1 VSNSEQQMA
10 KNEKSTK
17 TMVVDSRTGA
27 RMPYLRGILTR
38 SLQTAGLKFN
48 DAYKLATWLR
58 RELEEQDEI
67 GSDELRRKVAARIEE
82 RYGRAARSRYLQPQ
96 EHAPA
101 VQVRDAAGV
110 TGPFVAGRL
119 ARALESASLTV
130 EQAGAVATRIQTH
143 LQRQHYE
150 TITSTQISRLVHHDL
165 QTHHGDEAAH
175 RYLVWL
181 EFLRSGRPLVLLIGG
196 INGVGK
202 STIAA
207 ELAHRLDIVRT
218 QSTDMLREVMR
229 QMTSKQLL
237 PAIHTSSFRAWSA
250 LPAGYLAASGGD
262 DLMIDGFL
270 TQSEQVG
277 VAVEAVLQR
286 ALSERVAM
294 ILEGIHIHPAY
305 MQSLVRDGE
314 AIIVPFM
321 LATLDPEQLKKQLR
335 GRAMDAPNRRA
346 DRYLKSF
353 DAIWKL
359 QSFLLAEA
367 DRSHVPILSDG
378 PTDKAVEQAMDLVF
392 KLLGRQF
399 PGRPRQA
406 FGQEPPVQT

>member
-1 VSNSEQQMA
+1 MA

-17 TMVVDSRTGA
+17 TQVVDSRTGT

-58 RELEEQDEI
+58 RELAEQDEI
-67 GSDELRRKVAARIEE
+67 SSDDLRERVAARLDERHGEE
-82 RYGRAARSRYLQPQ
+82 IRARYLQPQ
-96 EHAPA
+96 EYAP
-101 VQVRDAAGV
+101 VVEVRDSEGQI
-110 TGPFVAGRL
+110 GPFVAGRL

-130 EQAGAVATRIQTH
+130 EQAGAVASRIQTH

-150 TITSTQISRLVHHDL
+150 TITSNQISRLVHHDL
-165 QTHHGDEAAH
+165 LTHHGEEAAH

-181 EFLRSGRPLVLLIGG
+181 EFLRSGQPLILLIGG

-202 STIAA
+202 STMAA
-207 ELAHRLDIVRT
+207 ELAYRLNIVRT

-237 PAIHTSSFRAWSA
+237 PAIHTSSFRAWNA
-250 LPAGYLAASGGD
+250 LPAGYLATTGSD
-262 DLMIDGFL
+262 TLMIDGFL

-277 VAVEAVLQR
+277 VAVEAVRQR
-286 ALSERVAM
+286 ALSEGVAM
-294 ILEGIHIHPAY
+294 IIEGIHVHPAY
-305 MQSLVRDGE
+305 MQSLGRGDD

-321 LATLDPEQLKKQLR
+321 LANLDPEQLKIQLR

-346 DRYLKSF
+346 ERYLKNF
-353 DAIWKL
+353 DTIWKL
-359 QSFLLAEA
+359 QSYLLAEA
-367 DRSHVPILSDG
+367 DRCHIPILSDWL
-378 PTDKAVEQAMDLVF
+378 TVKAAEQAMDMVF
-392 KLLGRQF
+392 TMLARRFQGK
-399 PGRPRQA
+399 PRQA
-406 FGQEPPVQT
+406 FGVASDQSGHQGTAD